1 VGLRERAP
9 PFDTRALRCSTTS
22 SLDPVTVTL
31 RVLAAEDAAATAPGL
46 LLLLAEFT
54 PSATGLT
61 AALVADRMRSERLRV
76 VVAESEGELLGA
88 ATLCL
93 CATLTSGLV
102 GHVEDVIVT
111 QSARGQ
117 RLGVAL
123 MEELQEEAVR
133 LGCALSAVDLSPQT
147 GSREQAVPVFGLR
160 EARDERVPDAAA
172 PAIARSGCHRLRFR
186 AGGANNKKAWTR
198 GEQVAGSPS
207 APAFAGDRAELP
219 AGRPPAG
226 GALSRWYELRLCC
239 ADDLAKGS
247 QVSGEHS

>member
-1 VGLRERAP
+1 
-9 PFDTRALRCSTTS
+9 
-22 SLDPVTVTL
+22 
-31 RVLAAEDAAATAPGL
+31 

-133 LGCALSAVDLSPQT
+133 LGCAYLQLT
-147 GSREQAVPVFGLR
+147 SRPR
-160 EARDERVPDAAA
+160 RAAA
-172 PAIARSGCHRLRFR
+172 NRLYQSLGYERR
-186 AGGANNKKAWTR
+186 ETNVYR
-198 GEQVAGSPS
+198 M
-207 APAFAGDRAELP
+207 RLP
-219 AGRPPAG
+219 
-226 GALSRWYELRLCC
+226 LL
-239 ADDLAKGS
+239 
-247 QVSGEHS
+247 

>member
-1 VGLRERAP
+1 M
-9 PFDTRALRCSTTS
+9 
-22 SLDPVTVTL
+22 TVTL

-133 LGCALSAVDLSPQT
+133 LGCAYLQLT
-147 GSREQAVPVFGLR
+147 SRPR
-160 EARDERVPDAAA
+160 RAAA
-172 PAIARSGCHRLRFR
+172 NRLYQSLGYERR
-186 AGGANNKKAWTR
+186 ETNVYR
-198 GEQVAGSPS
+198 M
-207 APAFAGDRAELP
+207 RLP
-219 AGRPPAG
+219 
-226 GALSRWYELRLCC
+226 LL
-239 ADDLAKGS
+239 
-247 QVSGEHS
+247 

>member
-1 VGLRERAP
+1 
-9 PFDTRALRCSTTS
+9 
-22 SLDPVTVTL
+22 VTVTL

-133 LGCALSAVDLSPQT
+133 LGCAYLQLT
-147 GSREQAVPVFGLR
+147 SRPR
-160 EARDERVPDAAA
+160 RAAA
-172 PAIARSGCHRLRFR
+172 NRLYQSLGYERR
-186 AGGANNKKAWTR
+186 ETNVYR
-198 GEQVAGSPS
+198 M
-207 APAFAGDRAELP
+207 RLP
-219 AGRPPAG
+219 
-226 GALSRWYELRLCC
+226 LL
-239 ADDLAKGS
+239 
-247 QVSGEHS
+247 